1 MLEVELY
8 RLRKR
13 MILRKSMIRVES
25 YICNRKGNHV
35 RTTRRSEDLWPL
47 QVQYTT
53 PVQYAYKMYDT
64 LKTLSFIR
72 IGKNS

>member
-1 MLEVELY
+1 MLEVESY

-53 PVQYAYKMYDT
+53 PVQYTYDT
-64 LKTLSFIR
+64 LKITLSFIR